1 MLPTVAF
8 CSRLSHRLGAVACQL
23 LDAIYPR
30 TIALQLRF
38 TRRNRSDETAGF
50 LGIDSV
56 WLPEELQSATVR
68 DQQEEITYRTFLTDG
83 INEKDFDMASLSKQ
97 SSKESYDFLS
107 TMKEFF
113 DNNYPGG
120 FYDAI
125 GRRRESKGTAST
137 AY

>member
-1 MLPTVAF
+1 
-8 CSRLSHRLGAVACQL
+8 
-23 LDAIYPR
+23 
-30 TIALQLRF
+30 
-38 TRRNRSDETAGF
+38 
-50 LGIDSV
+50 
-56 WLPEELQSATVR
+56 
-68 DQQEEITYRTFLTDG
+68 
-83 INEKDFDMASLSKQ
+83 MASLSKQ

-137 AY
+137 SCWMWIPCRNQQKRLSFSRSAKAEHREPFRKSKPTARSFAPSERQLASLPSDQFAAFAAIADKCEQRRRSDGGLRHVPSHVASRSTHAE

>member
-1 MLPTVAF
+1 
-8 CSRLSHRLGAVACQL
+8 
-23 LDAIYPR
+23 
-30 TIALQLRF
+30 
-38 TRRNRSDETAGF
+38 
-50 LGIDSV
+50 
-56 WLPEELQSATVR
+56 
-68 DQQEEITYRTFLTDG
+68 
-83 INEKDFDMASLSKQ
+83 MASLSKQ

-120 FYDAI
+120 VYDAI

>member
-1 MLPTVAF
+1 M
-8 CSRLSHRLGAVACQL
+8 AC
-23 LDAIYPR
+23 
-30 TIALQLRF
+30 
-38 TRRNRSDETAGF
+38 
-50 LGIDSV
+50 
-56 WLPEELQSATVR
+56 
-68 DQQEEITYRTFLTDG
+68 
-83 INEKDFDMASLSKQ
+83 LSKQ

-137 AY
+137 VCWMWIPYRNQQKRLSLSRSATAKYREPFRKSKRAACVFAPSERKLASLPNDHFAAFASFADKCEQRRRSDGGLRHVPSHVASRSTHAE